1 MLWISVNFV
10 PWLLNE
16 KHMQWYVLMC
26 LGMKPEMI
34 KTLLSRLQQEKKTGL
49 LLHTR
54 NQTEVLSLE
63 NTTLSIAKE
72 SKVSQVKHQKHV
84 DDLDHYWKFCNI

>member
-1 MLWISVNFV
+1 
-10 PWLLNE
+10 
-16 KHMQWYVLMC
+16 
-26 LGMKPEMI
+26 MKPEMI
-34 KTLLSRLQQEKKTGL
+34 KTLLLGLQQEKKLGL

-72 SKVSQVKHQKHV
+72 SRLVM
-84 DDLDHYWKFCNI
+84 LNIKSMLVILVTTGSFAISEG

>member
-1 MLWISVNFV
+1 MPWISVNFV

-16 KHMQWYVLMC
+16 KQMQWYVLMC

-34 KTLLSRLQQEKKTGL
+34 KTLLSRLQQEKKLGL

-63 NTTLSIAKE
+63 NTTLSLAKE
-72 SKVSQVKHQKHV
+72 SKASQVKHQKHV
-84 DDLDHYWKFCNI
+84 GDLGHYREFCNI

>member
-1 MLWISVNFV
+1 
-10 PWLLNE
+10 
-16 KHMQWYVLMC
+16 
-26 LGMKPEMI
+26 MKPEMI
-34 KTLLSRLQQEKKTGL
+34 KSLLSRLQKEKKKTGL

-72 SKVSQVKHQKHV
+72 SKASHVKHKKHV
-84 DDLDHYWKFCNI
+84 GDLGHYWEFCNI

>member
-1 MLWISVNFV
+1 MPWISVYFV

-16 KHMQWYVLMC
+16 KRMQWYVLMC

-34 KTLLSRLQQEKKTGL
+34 KTLLSRLQQEKKKTGFIV
-49 LLHTR
+49 TR
-54 NQTEVLSLE
+54 NQTDVLSLE

-72 SKVSQVKHQKHV
+72 SKASQVKHQKHV
-84 DDLDHYWKFCNI
+84 GDLGHYWEFCNI